1 MKFLSVLIAVAFSF
15 PVMAGE
21 DYGMAKYFW
30 NIYYKMTC
38 DANIEKRLEELS
50 SIIPEGNA

>member
-1 MKFLSVLIAVAFSF
+1 
-15 PVMAGE
+15 
-21 DYGMAKYFW
+21 MAKYFW